1 MKKYSFKFL
10 SSIAIILFSLFF
22 AVPSLIDVD
31 SNLPS
36 WMIKNKL
43 KLGLDLQGGSQLLL
57 QVETQ
62 KAIQEKMGARPIKRI
77 IQKLIENELSRLI
90 LSKTLPSGGS
100 IKFSLKKDE
109 LDYKIQRYI

>member
-22 AVPSLIDVD
+22 AIPSLIDGD

-36 WMIKNKL
+36 WMSKNKL

-57 QVETQ
+57 QVETE
-62 KAIQEKMGARPIKRI
+62 KAIQEKIQTQVDDIRTALINIDLQPEYIRLVKNTISIIKLTLFI
-77 IQKLIENELSRLI
+77 CKFLYLSCV
-90 LSKTLPSGGS
+90 
-100 IKFSLKKDE
+100 
-109 LDYKIQRYI
+109 

>member
-62 KAIQEKMGARPIKRI
+62 KAIQEK
-77 IQKLIENELSRLI
+77 IQTQVEDIRTALLNVDLKPEYIRLI
-90 LSKTLPSGGS
+90 KNTIS
-100 IKFSLKKDE
+100 ISVTISCF
-109 LDYKIQRYI
+109 I

>member
-43 KLGLDLQGGSQLLL
+43 KLS
-57 QVETQ
+57 
-62 KAIQEKMGARPIKRI
+62 EK
-77 IQKLIENELSRLI
+77 
-90 LSKTLPSGGS
+90 
-100 IKFSLKKDE
+100 
-109 LDYKIQRYI
+109 